1 MTTHTPRALSMLLA
15 AMLFAGCSFYAK
27 AAERN
32 GVKDGS
38 KYSSSSAGN
47 EDMDSAPSGSE
58 GAQAEPS
65 VKVPPWRFE
74 PFGSIGIALRAGIGG
89 LGVDVATPLTPK
101 FNLRA
106 GFDYFKYGYSFREE
120 GADINAE
127 LRLSAG
133 HASLDWFPFGGR
145 FRLSPTIVFANN
157 NKAHATALV
166 PPGTTLSLNGEDYV
180 SSTADPLHG
189 SGTVTFRKTSPGLT
203 LGFGNIIP
211 RKRSHFSIPFEA
223 GFYYV
228 NQPRLSIDFSG
239 KACDP
244 GYSQDIGC
252 SEVTD
257 DPGFQHDLAAF
268 IARNNHNLS
277 YASFYPVI
285 SIGFGYTF

>member
-15 AMLFAGCSFYAK
+15 AMLFVGSSLSVE

-32 GVKDGS
+32 GAQDEN
-38 KYSSSSAGN
+38 KYSSSSAGAEN
-47 EDMDSAPSGSE
+47 TNSAPSIFE
-58 GAQAEPS
+58 GAQAAPT
-65 VKVPPWRFE
+65 VKVSPRRFE
-74 PFGSIGIALRAGIGG
+74 PFGTVGVAVRAGIGG
-89 LGVDVATPLTPK
+89 LGVDVATPLAPK

-106 GFDYFKYGYSFREE
+106 GFDYFKYGFSFREE

-127 LRLSAG
+127 FRLSAG

-166 PPGTTLSLNGEDYV
+166 PAGSTLSLNGEDYV
-180 SSTADPLHG
+180 SSNADPLHG
-189 SGTVTFRKTSPGLT
+189 TGTVTFRKTSPGLT

-211 RKRSHFSIPFEA
+211 RKRSHFTIPIEA

-228 NQPRLSIDFSG
+228 NQPRLSVDFSG

-277 YASFYPVI
+277 YASFYPVLT
-285 SIGFGYTF
+285 IGFGYSF